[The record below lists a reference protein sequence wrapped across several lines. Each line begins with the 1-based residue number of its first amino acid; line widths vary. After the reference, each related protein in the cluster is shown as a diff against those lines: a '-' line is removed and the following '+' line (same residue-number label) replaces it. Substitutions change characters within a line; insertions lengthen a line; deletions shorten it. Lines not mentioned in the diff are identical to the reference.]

1 MADRAPVPT
10 WQNRI
15 IGSGWELPDQL
26 VANPRNYRIH
36 TLAQQEAVE
45 GSLDTLGWI
54 IRVTLNKP
62 TGFVLNGHLRV
73 ALALR
78 RQERTGI
85 PEPVPVDYVDLTP
98 DEEAQALASVDPM
111 SAMAGTDAALLRA
124 LVAEV
129 KTENADVR
137 TYLDGLLAGLDAAP
151 ETPAAPE
158 DFTSYDEDLAT
169 EHECPKCGYS
179 WSGKSGQKSA
189 EG

>member
-15 IGSGWELPDQL
+15 IGSGEELPDQL
-26 VANPRNYRIH
+26 LANPRNFRIH
-36 TLAQQEAVE
+36 TLTQQEAVA
-45 GSLDTLGWI
+45 GSLDDLGWI
-54 IRVTLNKP
+54 QRVLVNRR

-78 RQERTGI
+78 RQWSGI
-85 PEPVPVDYVDLTP
+85 PEPVPVDYVDLSP
-98 DEEAQALASVDPM
+98 AEEAQALASIDPM

-179 WSGKSGQKSA
+179 WSGKAGQKSA